1 MNTTFSAEITEAV
14 ETYSQ
19 AVDALGAFHPAD
31 YRYTAR
37 PSEEASNTALWA
49 WERAAD
55 EARASGYAAYAALTA
70 ALTAAGIDFE
80 SEGGEGGEGMSWGS
94 QIITADADIELIN
107 GYILAAAD
115 INR

>member
-31 YRYTAR
+31 HRYTAR
-37 PSEEASNTALWA
+37 PSEEATNTALWA

-55 EARASGYAAYAALTA
+55 EALAAAYAAYTALTA

-80 SEGGEGGEGMSWGS
+80 SEGGEGMSWGI
-94 QIITADADIELIN
+94 QIITADADIELID
-107 GYILAAAD
+107 GHILHNAD

>member
-31 YRYTAR
+31 GSYTAR
-37 PSEEASNTALWA
+37 PSEEASNTAFWA

-80 SEGGEGGEGMSWGS
+80 SESEGGEGMSWGI